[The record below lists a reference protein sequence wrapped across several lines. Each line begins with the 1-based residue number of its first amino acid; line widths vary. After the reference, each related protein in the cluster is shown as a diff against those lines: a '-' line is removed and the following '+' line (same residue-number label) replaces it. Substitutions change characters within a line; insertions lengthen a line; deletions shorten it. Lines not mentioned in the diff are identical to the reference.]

1 MDKKKINIY
10 LIRGLTRESG
20 HWGDFVNLLESQLPE
35 ATIHLMDLPGAGI
48 YHRDKAPSSLK
59 KMVDFMRN
67 EMIDRINPDE
77 HNIIFATSLAGM
89 LATEWTINYKN
100 DFDALIMVN
109 SSFKGLCSTN
119 ERVNKSVRG
128 DMLRILLTNNIK
140 KRERLII
147 RVNSNKSGMVDKLLD
162 TWVSIQKKRK
172 MSRMNIFRQTLAG
185 MRYNLNGEKPQI
197 PILVIG
203 SKGDRMVSPSCIEK
217 IHNYFGGDL
226 IWHPTSGHGLPLDEP
241 EWLSETVANWSRES
255 FKNFKKKI
263 A

>member
-1 MDKKKINIY
+1 LDKKKLNIY

-20 HWGDFVNLLESQLPE
+20 HWGNFVNLLESQMPE
-35 ATIHLMDLPGAGI
+35 AKIHLMDLPGAGI
-48 YHRDKAPSSLK
+48 YHKTNAPSSFK
-59 KMVDFMRN
+59 KMVDFMRKD
-67 EMIDRINPDE
+67 MIDRINPEE

-100 DFDALIMVN
+100 DFDGLIMVN
-109 SSFKGLCSTN
+109 SSFKGICSTN
-119 ERVNKSVRG
+119 ERANKSIRG
-128 DMLRILLTNNIK
+128 DMLRILLTNSIK

-147 RVNSNKSGMVDKLLD
+147 KVNSNKPGMVDKLLD
-162 TWVSIQKKRK
+162 TWILIQKKRK
-172 MSRMNIFRQTLAG
+172 MSRINILRQTLAG
-185 MRYNLNGEKPQI
+185 MRYELKGGKPEI

-217 IHNYFGGDL
+217 IHNHFGGDL

-241 EWLSETVANWSRES
+241 EWLSKTVSNWSRES
-255 FKNFKKKI
+255 FKNYKEKI

>member
-1 MDKKKINIY
+1 MDKKKLNIY

-35 ATIHLMDLPGAGI
+35 AKIHLMDLPGAGI
-48 YHRDKAPSSLK
+48 YHKTKAPSSLK
-59 KMVDFMRN
+59 KMVDFMRKDI
-67 EMIDRINPDE
+67 IDTINPEE
-77 HNIIFATSLAGM
+77 HNIVFATSLAGM

-100 DFDALIMVN
+100 DFDGLIMVN
-109 SSFKGLCSTN
+109 SSFKGICSTN
-119 ERVNKSVRG
+119 ERANKSVRG

-147 RVNSNKSGMVDKLLD
+147 KVNSNKSEMVDKLLD
-162 TWVSIQKKRK
+162 AWVLIQKKRK

-185 MRYNLNGEKPQI
+185 MRYNLNGQKPEI

-217 IHNYFGGDL
+217 IHNHFGGDL

-241 EWLSETVANWSRES
+241 EWLSKTVSNWSRES
-255 FKNFKKKI
+255 FNTYKQTI